1 MMTVINDKP
10 KLREMSAAHR
20 GDGSERTPLIQRV
33 PVEERRVVYPHQT
46 VGALRQHLWQLRH
59 QADGLQ
65 VRRFCTILLITVPIL
80 TLAIIFFC
88 VAIAGQSDLFGDH
101 QTEQHTFSALEAGV
115 PHTSWPAS
123 EGLSFDNL
131 KKILRDT
138 PSPEKARQ
146 WSKYYTAGPHLT
158 GKNRTQ
164 AEWTRDRWES
174 WGVKSALA
182 SYDVY
187 INYPV
192 SNHLAMLEDGKVK
205 FTASLEEDVLEEDPT
220 SGLKDRIPV
229 FHGYSASGNVT
240 APYVYCNYGTYAD
253 FEELQKAGV
262 ELEGKIAL
270 IKYGG
275 IFRGLKL
282 KRASELGMIG
292 GIIYTDPGDDGDITE
307 ENGYKQYPE
316 GPARQES
323 SVQRGSVEYLSKPSS
338 MTHLQYHTNI
348 GILRRRTRRPN
359 NNRLSF
365 SSRCPTPVHR
375 G

>member
-1 MMTVINDKP
+1 MLV
-10 KLREMSAAHR
+10 
-20 GDGSERTPLIQRV
+20 
-33 PVEERRVVYPHQT
+33 
-46 VGALRQHLWQLRH
+46 
-59 QADGLQ
+59 
-65 VRRFCTILLITVPIL
+65 TVPIL

-164 AEWTRDRWES
+164 AEWTRDKWES

-187 INYPV
+187 LNYPV